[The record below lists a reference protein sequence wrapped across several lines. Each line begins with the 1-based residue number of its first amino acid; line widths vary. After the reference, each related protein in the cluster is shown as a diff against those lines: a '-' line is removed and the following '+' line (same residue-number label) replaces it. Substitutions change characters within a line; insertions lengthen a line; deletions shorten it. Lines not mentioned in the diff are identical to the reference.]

1 MSDCKVYG
9 ERPEDNQMADVEIG
23 QYFRFAIENINKHN
37 DWLKTSNGSSQA
49 LILHIDILLV
59 LCRRFPGDNTVSIK
73 TPHVEEWETT
83 FNEWFIRCEN
93 KIPSEYKVAIK
104 ETAEKLFSELYTYS
118 TKIMW
123 L

>member
-73 TPHVEEWETT
+73 TPHVEEWEAT

-93 KIPSEYKVAIK
+93 KIPSA
-104 ETAEKLFSELYTYS
+104 F
-118 TKIMW
+118 
-123 L
+123 